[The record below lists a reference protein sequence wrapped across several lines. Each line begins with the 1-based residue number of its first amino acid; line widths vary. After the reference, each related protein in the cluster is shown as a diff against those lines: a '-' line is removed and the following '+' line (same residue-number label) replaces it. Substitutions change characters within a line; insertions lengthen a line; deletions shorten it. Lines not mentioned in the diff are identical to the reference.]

1 MRIGLALAL
10 LLGGAPVA
18 SAGVISSL
26 DLSKP
31 FGTRTQWRF
40 IATQGPEIEAIVEGK
55 EPGAI
60 TLCIS
65 KDNAQ
70 SCRPDLRQAPRFPGD
85 LFVEPHYLED
95 AEIVHPRAGEALLL
109 LQTFSVRSGDGDQ
122 FVVTRLLGYDRA
134 RDQFVAVYE
143 HGTGRNNN
151 QEIRYIKAGPLK
163 GAVISA
169 EPTDDAPFAYWIT
182 VSRFNAGRYS
192 QALRYRSATRYG
204 DGNPL
209 SVIDSEMPNLQ
220 QRLGLR
226 HAGAPLPLPAGPCPK
241 PHLVRAALWCS

>member
-1 MRIGLALAL
+1 LV
-10 LLGGAPVA
+10 LGGATAA

-26 DLSKP
+26 DLSEP
-31 FGTRTQWRF
+31 FGTRTLWRF
-40 IATQGPEIEAIVEGK
+40 IATQGLEVEAIVEGK

-60 TLCIS
+60 ALCIS
-65 KDNAQ
+65 NDNAR
-70 SCRPDLRQAPRFPGD
+70 SCHPDLQYAPRFPGD

-95 AEIVHPRAGEALLL
+95 AEIVHPRAGAALLL
-109 LQTFSVRSGDGDQ
+109 LQTFSVRRGDGDQ
-122 FVVTRLLGYDRA
+122 FVVTRLFGYDRA

-169 EPTDDAPFAYWIT
+169 EPTDNAPFAYWIA
-182 VSRFNAGRYS
+182 VSRLRAGGYA
-192 QALRYRSATRYG
+192 QVLRYRSATRYG

-209 SVIDSEMPNLQ
+209 SVIDAEMPDIQ

-226 HAGAPLPLPAGPCPK
+226 HAGAPLPLPAGGCPK
-241 PHLVRAALWCS
+241 PHLVRTALWCN